1 MKMLRH
7 TLTIAVLALS
17 LMGTGLADQRTFPT
31 PEEAIKAL
39 VKAFDNDNEQQILA
53 IFGPEARE
61 LLETEDKAE
70 SGILRERITRAYE
83 KRSAFQKAKN
93 GTLTWMVG
101 EDVWPFPVPLIHT
114 KKGWKFDTEA
124 GYDEVLRRRVGR
136 NELAIIKL
144 LRAMAVAQMKYASK
158 DWDED
163 GVFEFAQKLNCSP
176 GKRDGLYW
184 DVREGE
190 PSPME
195 SFVETVREYLQKKT
209 HDRTWMGYRLKLLT
223 SQGPAAPGGKFNYI
237 VNGNMILGYAVLAYP
252 VDYRKS
258 GIMCFLLNHYG
269 QIRQADLGP
278 NTARLAEKMS
288 VYNPDKNWVLV
299 FTD

>member
-1 MKMLRH
+1 MFKRI
-7 TLTIAVLALS
+7 LTTAVLAFS
-17 LMGTGLADQRTFPT
+17 LMGTGLADQKTFPT
-31 PEEAIKAL
+31 PEEAVKA
-39 VKAFDNDNEQQILA
+39 VVRAFDNDSEQQILA

-61 LLETEDKAE
+61 LLETADQAE
-70 SGILRERITRAYE
+70 SGILRERIARASE
-83 KRSAFQKAKN
+83 KRSALQKEKN
-93 GTLTWMVG
+93 GTLTWVVG
-101 EDVWPFPVPLIHT
+101 EEVWPFPVPLVHT

-136 NELAIIKL
+136 NELAVIKL
-144 LRAMAVAQMKYASK
+144 LRAMAEAQMQYASK

-163 GVFEFAQKLNCSP
+163 GVFEFAQKLKCSP

-184 DVREGE
+184 DASEGE

-195 SFVETVREYLQKKT
+195 SFAETVKEYLQRKT

-223 SQGPAAPGGKFNYI
+223 AQGPAAPGGKFNYI
-237 VNGNMILGYAVLAYP
+237 INGNMILGYAVLAYP

-258 GIMCFLLNHYG
+258 GIMSFLLNHYG

-278 NTARLAEKMS
+278 DTAQLAEKMT
-288 VYNPDKNWVLV
+288 VYNPGKDWVLV
-299 FTD
+299 SKD